1 MISQKLNAW
10 VYRREYLHTGI
21 TIIQVSK
28 ILGINRTYL
37 SNFINDTYAMNF
49 NNWLNGLRIEEAKK
63 RLLANKRISLSEL
76 ATSVGFTDLA
86 HFSKQFK
93 QKEGLAPSYWLQKQ
107 QKQRSTCGK

>member
-37 SNFINDTYAMNF
+37 SNFINDRYAMNF

-63 RLLANKRISLSEL
+63 RLLANKRISLGEL

-107 QKQRSTCGK
+107 QKQRSTSGK